1 MGDFGDRRVGCGSPG
16 LGGGGKGERAAVEDV
31 FASLLGDQGVEGA
44 VGPAFA
50 GEYEDVVRGSFAE
63 PVPGGKTYL
72 LAEVLRCLRVV
83 SGEPV
88 IEQAEGEADAAG
100 DGDYGVSGLADQR
113 SRSK

>member
-1 MGDFGDRRVGCGSPG
+1 
-16 LGGGGKGERAAVEDV
+16 
-31 FASLLGDQGVEGA
+31 
-44 VGPAFA
+44 
-50 GEYEDVVRGSFAE
+50 
-63 PVPGGKTYL
+63 L